1 MRMWRRA
8 IGATFIVAACAG
20 SALAQGGS
28 TTDDAADGTG
38 VTGVTGT
45 DARGVRFSLDLRGL
59 HYFTTDFEDGG
70 DEGDV
75 SVSRFGPIAS
85 VEFPVG
91 DVSSLTLSA
100 EFTYS
105 SYDFDGSGLFED
117 DNELLDEAHELGL
130 SATWSSR
137 LGGKW
142 TYFVGGGVRWSGE
155 SGADLS
161 EAITGRV
168 FGGVGYRVSERWV
181 VGLGVG
187 VSTELDDDVL
197 VVPFLSSYHQI
208 NETWSFAA
216 GGGPAAAGR
225 TLGATLTW
233 QATPALGVT
242 LTGAWDR
249 REFRL
254 DEDGAIPDGIAT
266 DSRIDIALGLNWGV
280 ADGVRLR
287 LEGGV
292 SAWQEFEFED
302 EDGDELADPEA
313 DATAFVGA
321 SLNFAF

>member
-1 MRMWRRA
+1 MRKGRQA
-8 IGATFIVAACAG
+8 VGAALIVAACAG
-20 SALAQGGS
+20 SALAQGGA
-28 TTDDAADGTG
+28 TTDDAAGGTG
-38 VTGVTGT
+38 VAGT
-45 DARGVRFSLDLRGL
+45 DARGVKYSLDLRGL
-59 HYFTTDFEDGG
+59 HYFSTDFEGGG

-85 VEFPVG
+85 VVFPVG

-100 EFTYS
+100 EYTYS
-105 SYDFDGSGLFED
+105 SYDFDGTGLFDD
-117 DNELLDEAHELGL
+117 DNGLLDEAHELGL

-155 SGADLS
+155 SGANFSD
-161 EAITGRV
+161 AITGRV
-168 FGGVGYRVSERWV
+168 FGGVGYRASEQWV
-181 VGLGVG
+181 LGVGVG

-197 VVPFLSSYHQI
+197 VVPFLSAYCQI
-208 NETWSFAA
+208 NERWSFSA

-233 QATPALGVT
+233 QATPKLGVS

-254 DEDGAIPDGIAT
+254 DEDGAIEGGIAT

-302 EDGDELADPEA
+302 EGGDELANPDA
-313 DATAFVGA
+313 DVTPFVGA